1 MNYLTPDERAELA
14 ELEARFEQVLR
25 MALRADDSDVFRNRV
40 PRLLEHAESIE
51 SQAQL
56 LRDKAA
62 RLAANRA
69 AYDRTR

>member
-25 MALRADDSDVFRNRV
+25 MAMRADDSDVFRNRV

-51 SQAQL
+51 NKAQL
-56 LRDKAA
+56 LRAKAA